1 MRFAF
6 LERDAERARAFARES
21 GVNDVRHGPTLV
33 PIGVPILYISDVGGL
48 GRKVSHVRPP
58 PSREPRPDDEPSR
71 APGVRVS
78 TPRLHAL
85 VYVLSTHYGVDR

>member
-1 MRFAF
+1 MRSVRIPGAG
-6 LERDAERARAFARES
+6 RDAERARAFARES
-21 GVNDVRHGPTLV
+21 GVNDARHGPTL
-33 PIGVPILYISDVGGL
+33 VPILYISDVGGL